1 MDRGERSGLM
11 VLFLLVVFCRVL
23 KAVRDNLIGL
33 MEAATLESMP
43 KTIYM
48 VKLTILGVKAVDI
61 KVPG

>member
-11 VLFLLVVFCRVL
+11 VLFLLVVFSRVL

-33 MEAATLESMP
+33 MEAAILEILP

-48 VKLTILGVKAVDI
+48 VKVSILGVIAVDM